1 MQTGSRLMACTCS
14 TQSLERSWSPKGKVT
29 REVALEL
36 AEEDPKLIT
45 AGA

>member
-1 MQTGSRLMACTCS
+1 MQTGKSHGMYLLE
-14 TQSLERSWSPKGKVT
+14 QSLNDLVASKTIT

-36 AEEDPKLIT
+36 AEEKKLIT